1 MDILE
6 FAEGLGK
13 KIIKDQHQFFDTE
26 ESEDLEHITNIKRI
40 IVSISDYLSTE
51 GVSED
56 KINDLAGD
64 LRDLAR
70 KSYLDSCINHRDEDE
85 DKDVV
90 TEESEAWFDY
100 IYENEKYP
108 R

>member
-1 MDILE
+1 MDRLE
-6 FAEGLGK
+6 FAEGLAK

-51 GVSED
+51 GVPED
-56 KINDLAGD
+56 KISDLAEN
-64 LRDLAR
+64 LRELAR
-70 KSYLDSCINHRDEDE
+70 QLFLDSCIKIRDEEE
-85 DKDVV
+85 DRDVV
-90 TEESEAWFDY
+90 TEKSDVWFDY

>member
-70 KSYLDSCINHRDEDE
+70 KSYLDS
-85 DKDVV
+85 
-90 TEESEAWFDY
+90 
-100 IYENEKYP
+100 
-108 R
+108 